1 MHSLEFNSI
10 WRDFN
15 NDITGDFNE
24 FLFKYVNKNKYS
36 LLLFEIAQQNYMLG
50 VYLNYLSKLY
60 DIDKSLID
68 EEEVKDLL
76 SYDFS
81 NIDNIELNKDSYLE
95 YSKFY
100 LDRSAS
106 NEYIDEKYND
116 FEKGCRYFLLNKE
129 YYPNHINMYLNNEK
143 MTNSY
148 TRYIFDDIEKQQYIY
163 KFSSN
168 RLKSL
173 TMGNY
178 VQREDYS
185 LLFDTYKRIYLKNRI
200 YDDILPLCKDN
211 NVDLDLLSNNFNIM
225 LDNIENNTK
234 VEVDESKE
242 NVPFRILNDYIDLSN
257 KLDNNYKLITNNK
270 NKILKK

>member
-1 MHSLEFNSI
+1 MHTLDFNSI
-10 WRDFN
+10 WKDFN
-15 NDITGDFNE
+15 NAITGDFNE
-24 FLFKYVNKNKYS
+24 FLIKYVNKNKYS
-36 LLLFEIAQQNYMLG
+36 FLLFEIAQQNYMLG

-60 DIDKSLID
+60 DIDKNLID
-68 EEEVKDLL
+68 EDEVKDLL

-81 NIDNIELNKDSYLE
+81 NIDSIELNKNSYLE

-106 NEYIDEKYND
+106 NEYISEKYKE
-116 FEKGCRYFLLNKE
+116 FEKGCSYFLLNKE
-129 YYPNHINMYLNNEK
+129 YYPSHINMYLGNEQ

-148 TRYIFDDIEKQQYIY
+148 TKYIFDDIEKQQYIY

-168 RLKSL
+168 RLNSL
-173 TMGNY
+173 MVGNY

-211 NVDLDLLSNNFNIM
+211 DVDLDLLSNNFNIM

-234 VEVDESKE
+234 VDVDESKE
-242 NVPFRILNDYIDLSN
+242 NIPFKVLNDYIDLSN
-257 KLDNNYKLITNNK
+257 KLDNRYDLITGNK
-270 NKILKK
+270 KILKK

>member
-1 MHSLEFNSI
+1 MHTLEFNSI

-24 FLFKYVNKNKYS
+24 FLIKYVNKNKYS

-60 DIDKSLID
+60 DIDKSLIN

-242 NVPFRILNDYIDLSN
+242 NIPIKILNDYIDLSN
-257 KLDNNYKLITNNK
+257 KLDNRYKLINNNK
-270 NKILKK
+270 VLKK